1 LLKDYFERRSGNLQ
15 RMSKAV
21 ERRAKFREELILAA
35 ERSMSAG
42 GLAGLKTR
50 ELARDIG
57 VANGAVYNLVE
68 DMDELILRV
77 GSRTLAR
84 LDASLSAAEA
94 QGPASPRDTLVRI
107 AVAYCDFAAENL
119 ELWRALFEHR
129 MAPGK
134 PVPEWAVDE
143 QMNLFRHIYQPLAE
157 LFSAQT
163 PAELGV
169 TARSLFSA
177 VHGMVLLGL
186 EQKLIAVPVVE
197 LRKEIAIIVGAMV
210 DGLIA
215 KRPVQ

>member
-1 LLKDYFERRSGNLQ
+1 M
-15 RMSKAV
+15 MSKAL
-21 ERRAKFREELILAA
+21 ERREKLREELILAA
-35 ERSMSAG
+35 ERSINAK

-50 ELARDIG
+50 ELAREIG
-57 VANGAVYNLVE
+57 CANGAVYNLVE

-84 LDASLSAAEA
+84 LDTALTDAES
-94 QGPASPRDTLVRI
+94 QGPTSPDETLVRI

-134 PVPEWAVDE
+134 PIPDWAVSE
-143 QMNLFRHIYQPLAE
+143 QMDLFRHIYRPLAA
-157 LFSAQT
+157 LFPQRSA
-163 PAELGV
+163 AELGV

-186 EQKLIAVPVVE
+186 EQKLIAVPVDA
-197 LRKEIAIIVGAMV
+197 LRKEIATIVRAMV
-210 DGLIA
+210 TGLTEPS
-215 KRPVQ
+215 KTT

>member
-1 LLKDYFERRSGNLQ
+1 
-15 RMSKAV
+15 MSKAL
-21 ERRAKFREELILAA
+21 ERRAKFRQDLVLAA
-35 ERSMSAG
+35 ERSIAGG

-50 ELARDIG
+50 ELAREIG

-77 GSRTLAR
+77 GSRTLSR
-84 LDASLSAAEA
+84 LDAALSAAEA

-129 MAPGK
+129 MTPDK
-134 PVPEWAVDE
+134 PVPEWAVEE
-143 QMNLFRHIYQPLAE
+143 QMNLFRHIYQPLAQ
-157 LFSAQT
+157 LFPQRT

-186 EQKLIAVPVVE
+186 EQKLIAVPVE
-197 LRKEIAIIVGAMV
+197 ALRKEIATIVGAMV
-210 DGLIA
+210 DGLMEPW
-215 KRPVQ
+215 KTK

>member
-1 LLKDYFERRSGNLQ
+1 
-15 RMSKAV
+15 MSKAL

-35 ERSMSAG
+35 ERSIGTG

-50 ELARDIG
+50 ELAREIG

-68 DMDELILRV
+68 DMDELTLRV

-84 LDASLSAAEA
+84 LDAALTAAESDS
-94 QGPASPRDTLVRI
+94 PASPRETLVRI

-129 MAPGK
+129 MSPGK
-134 PVPEWAVDE
+134 PVPEWAISE
-143 QMNLFRHIYQPLAE
+143 QMNLFRHIYRPLAE
-157 LFSAQT
+157 LFPQRT

-169 TARSLFSA
+169 MARSLFSA

-186 EQKLIAVPVVE
+186 EQKLIAVPVIE
-197 LRKEIAIIVGAMV
+197 LRKEIAIIVGAMI
-210 DGLIA
+210 DGLTA
-215 KRPVQ
+215 RAA